1 MLCHFLHR
9 PPTTAS
15 SNFLPHHQLAAEL
28 VTLYRTLHQR
38 QLHPMG
44 VGLVTAC
51 PVLTQLISHLFLSC
65 PMKHHQSS
73 LIADQADVQLGKGS
87 TFLVIHNRRF
97 SRLPTIRVGF
107 QVVDVRLSPV
117 ISPVISPVTS
127 LAIGQ
132 STVRKRRTTQ
142 TGTISL
148 DSSLGITALVDN

>member
-1 MLCHFLHR
+1 
-9 PPTTAS
+9 
-15 SNFLPHHQLAAEL
+15 
-28 VTLYRTLHQR
+28 
-38 QLHPMG
+38 
-44 VGLVTAC
+44 
-51 PVLTQLISHLFLSC
+51 
-65 PMKHHQSS
+65 MKHHQSS

-117 ISPVISPVTS
+117 ISPVTS

>member
-9 PPTTAS
+9 LPTTAS
-15 SNFLPHHQLAAEL
+15 SHFLPHHQLAAEL

-38 QLHPMG
+38 HPMG

-73 LIADQADVQLGKGS
+73 LIADQADVQLGKGNA
-87 TFLVIHNRRF
+87 FLVIHNRRC
-97 SRLPTIRVGF
+97 SRPPIIRVGF
-107 QVVDVRLSPV
+107 QVVDVRL
-117 ISPVISPVTS
+117 SPVTS

-142 TGTISL
+142 TGTIGL

>member
-1 MLCHFLHR
+1 
-9 PPTTAS
+9 
-15 SNFLPHHQLAAEL
+15 
-28 VTLYRTLHQR
+28 
-38 QLHPMG
+38 
-44 VGLVTAC
+44 
-51 PVLTQLISHLFLSC
+51 
-65 PMKHHQSS
+65 MKHHQSS

-87 TFLVIHNRRF
+87 TFLVIHNRRC

-107 QVVDVRLSPV
+107 QVVDVRL
-117 ISPVISPVTS
+117 SPVISPVTS